1 MSSPKMVI
9 SLALTTVDIG
19 GNYTQYLGQIRV
31 WTGTTVPTAGPETYL
46 QVLEGLLFETE
57 IVCSSLSEQQC
68 WQRRPQGNILL
79 IIILSLF
86 ILFCSVDGVVVYII
100 YFFSVHFYFALFT
113 FSGFLGFYLVFM
125 LCFLF
130 FSFCI
135 ISMYLFFFVF
145 SCTWAFCFCFSFNF
159 FVLLF

>member
-113 FSGFLGFYLVFM
+113 FSGFLGFLSYIYALLFIFFLFYYFYALIF
-125 LCFLF
+125 LCFFLYVSFLF
-130 FSFCI
+130 
-135 ISMYLFFFVF
+135 LF
-145 SCTWAFCFCFSFNF
+145 
-159 FVLLF
+159 